1 MGVGGHVLLPRAQ
14 GGGVGVADGDVKL
27 WRGLP
32 WWRKEERAD
41 VCPPGP
47 RKVKL
52 SNENLTSQEALTF

>member
-1 MGVGGHVLLPRAQ
+1 MQ
-14 GGGVGVADGDVKL
+14 MADGDVKL

-41 VCPPGP
+41 VCLPGP

-52 SNENLTSQEALTF
+52 SNENLTSQEAKWTPRYPGPVGVGTD